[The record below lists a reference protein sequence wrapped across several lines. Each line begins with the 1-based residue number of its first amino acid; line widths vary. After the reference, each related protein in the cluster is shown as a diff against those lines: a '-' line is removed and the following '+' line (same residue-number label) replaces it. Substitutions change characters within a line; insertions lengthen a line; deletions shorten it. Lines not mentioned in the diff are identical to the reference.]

1 MCAGSHLANRE
12 LYATFTRL
20 ISAFEITAAS
30 KREDWP
36 ILDAMDC
43 NSNKTGLTTE
53 PKDFKVA
60 FRVRDKAR
68 LDEWIRV
75 SEEKT
80 AELRNP

>member
-12 LYATFTRL
+12 LYVTFTRL
-20 ISAFEITAAS
+20 ILAFEISSAS
-30 KREDWP
+30 NREDWP
-36 ILDAMDC
+36 ILDAMAC

-53 PKDFKVA
+53 PKDFKVS
-60 FRVRDKAR
+60 FRVRDKAK

-80 AELRNP
+80 TELREP